1 MKGETLRDRTTDDDV
16 DLAKRPVRETL
27 WQRAHF
33 DEIIRRW
40 FLFDRET
47 TARVKAAAVFIGL
60 IVLVALLWFIAS
72 EHSLRASLGELSHQA
87 RQQQEGLDQVRKRLD
102 DVARKVEV
110 LTSRVEGELTMAE
123 RISTTYGPSVSLIEA
138 TYTFI
143 ERGTGRVLRYATA
156 TESGIA
162 ITQGDEK
169 FQVTVEGSGPAVEET
184 VIGTG
189 FLVAR
194 GYLLTNL
201 HVARPWWQNEAAEQ
215 LLAQGFQPRLVSLN
229 AYFPNVRTPI
239 RLELARSSE
248 EYDLAL
254 CRFSPGDINV
264 PIPPLADKEVKVE
277 VGQSVVLLGYPAGIE
292 AMLARLDETVARQII
307 TTTAMRVPDVTREL
321 AARGLIRPLV
331 TQGHVSARLPSRIVH
346 DAATTTG
353 GSGGPLFNRNGI
365 VVGINYAVLREFS
378 ASNLAVPIH
387 LALKLLQE
395 QGITR

>member
-1 MKGETLRDRTTDDDV
+1 MTGQTARDHTSESEPS
-16 DLAKRPVRETL
+16 LLQRPRAEKL
-27 WQRAHF
+27 WQLAHL
-33 DEIIRRW
+33 EEVLRKW
-40 FLFDRET
+40 LFLDRET
-47 TARVKAAAVFIGL
+47 TARVKAAAVFLGL
-60 IVLVALLWFIAS
+60 IILVALIWFIAN
-72 EHSLRASLGELSHQA
+72 EYTLRTGVEELSGRV
-87 RQQQEGLDQVRKRLD
+87 RQQQETLEQVRKGLED
-102 DVARKVEV
+102 IARKVEI
-110 LTSRVEGELTMAE
+110 LRSSIEGELTMAE

-138 TYTFI
+138 TYQFV

-194 GYLLTNL
+194 GFLLTNL

-215 LLAQGFQPRLVSLN
+215 LIAQGFEPRLISLH
-229 AYFPNVRTPI
+229 AYFPNVRTPL
-239 RLELARSSE
+239 RLEVARSSE

-254 CRFSPGDINV
+254 CRFPPSDINV
-264 PIPPLADKEVKVE
+264 PIPPLADKDVKVE
-277 VGQSVVLLGYPAGIE
+277 VGQPVVLLGYPAGIE

-307 TTTAMRVPDVTREL
+307 TTTAMRAPDVAREL
-321 AARGLIRPLV
+321 ATRGLIRPLV

-353 GSGGPLFNRNGI
+353 GSGGPLFNRSGV

-378 ASNLAVPIH
+378 ASNLAVPAH

-395 QGITR
+395 QGIAP

>member
-1 MKGETLRDRTTDDDV
+1 MMGETVREQRADDEQTV
-16 DLAKRPVRETL
+16 PKRPMA
-27 WQRAHF
+27 QRPWLLAHF
-33 DEIIRRW
+33 EDVLRTW
-40 FLFDRET
+40 LFFDRET

-60 IVLVALLWFIAS
+60 IILVALIWFVAN
-72 EHSLRASLGELSHQA
+72 EYALRTGLEEMSQ
-87 RQQQEGLDQVRKRLD
+87 RQQRQEETLEQIRKGLD
-102 DVARKVEV
+102 DVVRKVEV
-110 LTSRVEGELTMAE
+110 LSSSVEGELTMAE

-138 TYTFI
+138 TYQFV
-143 ERGTGRVLRYATA
+143 ERGTGRILRYATA

-162 ITQGDEK
+162 VTQGDEK
-169 FQVTVEGSGPAVEET
+169 FQVTVEGSGSPVEET

-194 GYLLTNL
+194 GFLLTNL

-215 LLAQGFQPRLVSLN
+215 LIAQGFEPRLISLH
-229 AYFPNVRTPI
+229 AYFPNVRTPL
-239 RLELARSSE
+239 RLEVARSSE

-254 CRFSPGDINV
+254 CRFPPGDINV

-277 VGQSVVLLGYPAGIE
+277 VGQPVVLLGYPAGIE

-307 TTTAMRVPDVTREL
+307 TATAMRVPEVTREL

-346 DAATTTG
+346 DAATATG
-353 GSGGPLFNRNGI
+353 GSGGPLFNRNGV

-378 ASNLAVPIH
+378 ASNLAVPVH

-395 QGITR
+395 QGITP